1 MCCHA
6 QLFVWVLGIRC
17 RSLCLQALYGA
28 IEPSPQPLLTGVV
41 SGVSSVCTPDTES
54 SPGPTLGPQLFL
66 LIHGQTHL
74 SPRIICSCSFNHG
87 SNSGPLC
94 PFPTCSP
101 VAPFLLL
108 CCPHVSSTL
117 LPPPLP
123 ILEWALLSFQVPGL
137 GIAHPQPPPS
147 HLMSSPPSPCPLC
160 FQHGPCQGSSK
171 PATHSDLNSC
181 F

>member
-6 QLFVWVLGIRC
+6 QLFMWVLAIRC

-41 SGVSSVCTPDTES
+41 SRVSSVCTPDTES

-74 SPRIICSCSFNHG
+74 SPRTICSFSFNHG

-94 PFPTCSP
+94 PFPTCNP

-108 CCPHVSSTL
+108 FCPRVSSTL
-117 LPPPLP
+117 LPLPLP
-123 ILEWALLSFQVPGL
+123 ILEWALLSFQLPGL
-137 GIAHPQPPPS
+137 GMAHPQIPLLILCPHPP
-147 HLMSSPPSPCPLC
+147 HLAHSASSMDPVKAPASLPL
-160 FQHGPCQGSSK
+160 
-171 PATHSDLNSC
+171 TLI
-181 F
+181 